1 MKFEYETDRL
11 LLKLPEP
18 SLASA
23 RQALDFYNKNRSLF
37 ERYEAA
43 RPADFYTL
51 HYQKS
56 ILEHEYNLALQKLS
70 FRFWVYEKQNPFLTI
85 GTICF
90 YNIMQSVYERCET
103 GYKFDPAFWHKGY
116 AREAMAFGIS
126 LMFDDLNLHRIE
138 AYVMEENISSIRLL
152 LALDFHSEG
161 IRRKAIRV
169 RGRWEDHMRFARI
182 K

>member
-70 FRFWVYEKQNPFLTI
+70 RSE
-85 GTICF
+85 
-90 YNIMQSVYERCET
+90 ER
-103 GYKFDPAFWHKGY
+103 
-116 AREAMAFGIS
+116 
-126 LMFDDLNLHRIE
+126 
-138 AYVMEENISSIRLL
+138 
-152 LALDFHSEG
+152 
-161 IRRKAIRV
+161 RV
-169 RGRWEDHMRFARI
+169 GKECG
-182 K
+182 